1 LEAAVFD
8 IAEVLRGVQV
18 ETARRAPTI
27 PPAMQQRTFT
37 EVAVDSREVTPGSLF
52 VALRGERVDGHTFLP
67 GAVARGAVGALVRR
81 EAMGDVALDRP
92 WVLVEPDGSGL
103 DQATPEHV
111 LLIAVDDPLMAL
123 QRLATYHR
131 GLFAPMVIGITGS
144 VGKTSTK
151 EVTAAVLSRRY
162 RTLKNPRSYNTEATL
177 PISAMNLTADHEI
190 AIFEMGTYGPGEI
203 TLLASIAR
211 PHIGIVTNVGTSHLE
226 RMGSVEV
233 IAQAKSEL
241 VRALPASGHA
251 ILNIDDHR
259 VRAMAE
265 VTAARPF
272 FYGLDPAADLWA
284 DQIESRGLNGISF
297 RAHHAGEAVTL
308 NLPLIGR
315 HSVHT
320 ALAATA
326 AGLLLDLGWDAIV
339 DGLRDNSAHLR
350 LLAVPGY
357 GGATLIDDTYNATS
371 VSSLAALN
379 LLDELDGRRIAV
391 FGDMLELGSYEEKEH
406 RLVGKRA
413 AEVVDQLV
421 TVGRRARW
429 IADEAD
435 ASGLAADHI
444 YALDSNEQAIDLLR
458 AMMQTGDYV
467 LVKGSRGMAMEG
479 IVAALQ
485 RQPDDAQI
493 KS

>member
-1 LEAAVFD
+1 MFD
-8 IAEVLRGVQV
+8 IAEVLRGVQAG
-18 ETARRAPTI
+18 ESRQEPAI

-37 EVAVDSREVTPGSLF
+37 EVVVDSRDVMPGALF
-52 VALRGERVDGHTFLP
+52 TALRGERVDGHMFLA
-67 GAVARGAVGALVRR
+67 GAVARGATGALVRR
-81 EAMGDVALDRP
+81 DALGDVTLDCP
-92 WVLVEPDGSGL
+92 WVLVEPDGRGL
-103 DQATPEHV
+103 GEATPEHV
-111 LLIAVDDPLMAL
+111 LLVAVDEPLAAL

-131 GLFAPMVIGITGS
+131 GLFTPTVIGITGS

-151 EVTAAVLSRRY
+151 EVTAAVLRRRY

-177 PISAMNLTADHEI
+177 PISVMHLTADHEV

-203 TLLASIAR
+203 TLLAGIAR
-211 PHIGIVTNVGTSHLE
+211 PHIGIVTNVGPSHLG
-226 RMGSVEV
+226 RMGSMEV

-241 VRALPASGHA
+241 VRALPANGRA
-251 ILNIDDHR
+251 ILNIDDPR
-259 VRAMAE
+259 VRPMAE

-284 DQIESRGLNGISF
+284 DQIESRGLKGISF

-339 DGLRDNSAHLR
+339 DGLRDSSAHLR

-391 FGDMLELGSYEEKEH
+391 FGDMFELGSYEEKEH

-413 AEVVDQLV
+413 AEVVDELL
-421 TVGRRARW
+421 TVGQRARW
-429 IADEAD
+429 IADEAA
-435 ASGLAADHI
+435 ASGLAVEHI
-444 YALDSNEQAIDLLR
+444 HVLDSNEQAIDLLR
-458 AMMQTGDYV
+458 SIMQPGDYV

-485 RQPDDAQI
+485 RPPEDVRL
-493 KS
+493 